1 MLLMYCAISASA
13 SVWHTWDYVA
23 LLNLHQLI
31 ALQRLHGTVY
41 CAGCDLSSVRVSV
54 EKAMT
59 HRCDILLK
67 YMIDYEGKLSL
78 LVL

>member
-54 EKAMT
+54 KKRDDA
-59 HRCDILLK
+59 
-67 YMIDYEGKLSL
+67 SL
-78 LVL
+78 LYLSNIYDRL